1 VTNHEP
7 LEGYTTDGEQIRKHN
22 LLTMSFAEVEERF
35 QEGDQEVVLVPLG
48 STEKHG
54 AHIPLGTDSYVT
66 MEVVKRVAVEADVLF
81 TPLMPFGY
89 SPHHMGRHL
98 EGAGTITL
106 SAETYRRVMHDVGRS
121 LIYHGFT
128 KIVYVS
134 HHGSNTKPIDELMR
148 ALRYQTGAFISFYK
162 TPTEREAAVVQD
174 LFDNPP
180 EETPGWHSSELETSC
195 LMATADELVDMERA
209 VEDRAHAPAYMGD
222 AFSKVDGTGTVKFR
236 DSENIWVPMEHH
248 EYCDTAVIGNPFRAT
263 REKGLAMFERMAEH
277 LAAYVRQV
285 RDFEVDITTSDFP
298 ERAWAE
304 R

>member
-35 QEGDQEVVLVPLG
+35 QEGDQDVVLVPLG

-66 MEVVKRVAVEADVLF
+66 MEVVKRVAVEADVMF

-106 SAETYRRVMHDVGRS
+106 SAETYRRVMHDMGRS

-195 LMATADELVDMERA
+195 LMATANELVDMERA

-222 AFSKVDGTGTVKFR
+222 AFSKIDGTGTVKFR

-285 RDFEVDITTSDFP
+285 RDFEVDITASDFP